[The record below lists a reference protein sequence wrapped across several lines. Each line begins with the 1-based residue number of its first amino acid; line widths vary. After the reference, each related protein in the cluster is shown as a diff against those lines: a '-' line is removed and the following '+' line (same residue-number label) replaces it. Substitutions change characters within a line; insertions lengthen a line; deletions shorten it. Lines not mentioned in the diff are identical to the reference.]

1 MGTSKNK
8 LYRVNFFDQPLSS
21 FTGGTAY
28 ADNPK
33 QALEKVSKMNGYTE
47 YDVKEWSANALTDG
61 SAQVFFNH
69 RFPNQYL
76 VQVVC
81 LSNRSE
87 QIPKVY
93 WMQVNNFKL
102 Y

>member
-8 LYRVNFFDQPLSS
+8 LYRVNFFEQPLNS
-21 FTGGTAY
+21 FLGGTVY
-28 ADNPK
+28 ADSPK
-33 QALEKVSKMNGYTE
+33 QALEKVSKENGYTR

-61 SAQVFFNH
+61 SAQVFFNN
-69 RFPNQYL
+69 RLPNQYL
-76 VQVVC
+76 VQVAC
-81 LSNRSE
+81 LDNRSE